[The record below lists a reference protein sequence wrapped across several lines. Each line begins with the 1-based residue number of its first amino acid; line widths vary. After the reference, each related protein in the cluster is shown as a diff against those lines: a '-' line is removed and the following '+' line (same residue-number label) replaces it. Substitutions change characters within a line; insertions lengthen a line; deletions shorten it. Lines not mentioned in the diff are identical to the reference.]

1 MVWDI
6 EQSLS
11 WLGILC
17 SLGRDPEEDYNI
29 TEDRKDMVDV
39 T

>member
-6 EQSLS
+6 EQSLN

-17 SLGRDPEEDYNI
+17 SLGRDPEEDNI
-29 TEDRKDMVDV
+29 IEDRKDMVDV
-39 T
+39 W